1 MRCKLNDNCY
11 TFAASTYLLYF
22 MLKALIVDDE
32 IASLRTLEIL
42 LGQYAKHI
50 EIIGVAHSASE
61 GVQTVSM
68 YNPDII
74 FLDIEMPG
82 GSGFDFLES
91 CAHRNFDVIF
101 ITAYNNYAIK
111 AFKYSAI
118 DYLLKPIEIEEL
130 HGALEKVIRRRYSN
144 IDGRNKYY
152 ALFENIREIVP
163 RKLVVQTDERYECL
177 DISSIVLVESRANG
191 SQIKFADGSEVVVN
205 NPFTEL
211 STLLEERSFAFIS
224 PSQQVNLEMVRKLT
238 SSPECRIEFKNQ
250 LTIPVNPEYYKRIS
264 KHFEE
269 ISK

>member
-1 MRCKLNDNCY
+1 
-11 TFAASTYLLYF
+11 

-32 IASLRTLEIL
+32 MASLRTLEIL
-42 LGQYAKHI
+42 LGRYAQHI

-61 GVQTVSM
+61 GVQAVSR

-82 GSGFDFLES
+82 GSGFDFLEN

-118 DYLLKPIEIEEL
+118 DYLLKPIEVDEL
-130 HGALEKVIRRRYSN
+130 HDALEKVIRRRYSN
-144 IDGRNKYY
+144 FDGRNKYY
-152 ALFENIREIVP
+152 ALFENIKELIP

-177 DISSIVLVESRANG
+177 DISSIVLVESRASG
-191 SQIKFADGSEVVVN
+191 TRIKFTDGRELMAS

-211 STLLEERSFAFIS
+211 SALLEERNFAFIS

-238 SSPECRIEFKNQ
+238 SNPEFRIEFKNH
-250 LTIPVNPEYYKRIS
+250 LTMPVSAEYYTRIS